1 MTAPATPVPSRTCN
15 VTGFVVEREGQRLAL
30 ANIIAGFVMLAFGG
44 FQAILIALQ
53 RQGLPLSDD
62 WWYRLVASHG
72 ATMLLFWLILFE
84 VGALYWGS
92 TMLLNT
98 RMRAPRLAWANF
110 AMMVV
115 GILLAQW
122 AMLSGN
128 ATVMFTAYPPMEAH
142 TLYYLGVLLF
152 AVGFLLAC
160 VFFLANVIAAKREGT
175 YEGSLPLVVYGLV
188 AAAVIAVY
196 SLGSGAIAYGMLF
209 LQSIGVLETVDP
221 ATYRLFFWGIGHG
234 AQQVNLAVMVAVW
247 YALIGF
253 TLGGRPLNEGL
264 SRVAFLLYIAFIHL
278 GAVHHLL
285 VDPGLGTSH
294 RIMNTSYMLYLA
306 VLASLIHAFS
316 IPGAMEVAQRE
327 RGFKRGL
334 FTWLKKLP
342 WREPGVSALVLSVV
356 YFGFIA
362 GTSGVLMGTM
372 QLNMLIHNTLFVV
385 GHFHATVVSG
395 TTLAFMGI
403 SYYLIP
409 LLSQRELA
417 NPRMARQ
424 QPYVF
429 GVGVAVLTL
438 GMLLAGQLG
447 VPRRVADL
455 DYEGAQVGVEMYSA
469 APIPLVMGLVSVG
482 AVLAVIGGVQFIW
495 VMAKTLISG
504 QRSDQPDA
512 GLTFAFAQGSTLSPR
527 MRTSDEPEG
536 AEPSATTTLTED
548 RPDEAGGDGPPPT
561 EGSGGSGHSSGLRG
575 RWAKFEAPG
584 TYALVLVFLAW
595 FVVLYLVA
603 HVNLSM
609 SWPVG

>member
-1 MTAPATPVPSRTCN
+1 MAAPTVQAPSRTCN

-30 ANIIAGFVMLAFGG
+30 AHIVAGVVMLAFGG
-44 FQAILIALQ
+44 TLAILIALQ
-53 RQGLPLSDD
+53 RQGLPISDD
-62 WWYRLVASHG
+62 WWYRLLASHG
-72 ATMLLFWLILFE
+72 ATMLLFWLLLFE

-92 TMLLNT
+92 TMLLNA
-98 RMRAPRLAWANF
+98 RMRAPRFAWANLG
-110 AMMVV
+110 MMVV
-115 GILLAQW
+115 GIILAQW

-128 ATVMFTAYPPMEAH
+128 ATVMFTAYPPLSAH
-142 TLYYLGVLLF
+142 PLYYAGVLLF
-152 AVGFLLAC
+152 AVGVLLAC
-160 VFFLANVIAAKREGT
+160 GLFFANIIAAKREGT
-175 YEGSLPLVVYGLV
+175 YQGSLPLVVYGLV
-188 AAAVIAVY
+188 AGAVIALY
-196 SLGSGAIAYGMLF
+196 SLGTGAVAYGMLF
-209 LQSIGVLETVDP
+209 LQSIGVLESVDP

-234 AQQVNLAVMVAVW
+234 AQQVNLAIMVSVW

-316 IPGAMEVAQRE
+316 IPGAMEIAQRE
-327 RGFKRGL
+327 RGHRRGL
-334 FTWLKKLP
+334 FTWLRKLP

-372 QLNMLIHNTLFVV
+372 QLNMIIHNTLFVV

-417 NPRMARQ
+417 SPRVARW

-429 GVGVAVLTL
+429 GGGVAILTL

-455 DYEGAQVGVEMYSA
+455 DYEGAQLGVELYA
-469 APIPLVMGLVSVG
+469 EGPVPLVMGLVSVG
-482 AVLAVIGGVQFIW
+482 AVLTVIGGIQFIW
-495 VMAKTLISG
+495 VIAMTLLRG
-504 QRSDQPDA
+504 RVSDQPDA
-512 GLTFAFAQGSTLSPR
+512 GLTFAFAQGSALSPR
-527 MRTSDEPEG
+527 VAG
-536 AEPSATTTLTED
+536 
-548 RPDEAGGDGPPPT
+548 EAGGDD
-561 EGSGGSGHSSGLRG
+561 GSGGLRG
-575 RWAKFEAPG
+575 RWRRFEAPG

-595 FVVLYLVA
+595 FVVLYLAA
-603 HVNLSM
+603 HLNLSQA
-609 SWPVG
+609 WPVG